1 MDKNYGKNNY
11 YKIGAFMIFELNN
24 YEAQI
29 INYDDIGGLIN
40 ALEKHY
46 DFRVLLD
53 ETGYTDKFMI
63 VRFTLS
69 GTNKKFGVG
78 LTMADIGVE
87 PRIVAVPYSDL
98 SLIGYNMTLAI
109 LDLKQKTIIF
119 RNEFLTPIVFLKC
132 YSDCFLVL
140 TENCIYLFSYSGEE
154 LNMHI
159 LDDLLIQFEFTN
171 DTLSFKTDSSPDQK
185 SISLKEFGIR

>member
-1 MDKNYGKNNY
+1 
-11 YKIGAFMIFELNN
+11 MIFELNN

-29 INYDDIGGLIN
+29 INYDDIGGLMN

-46 DFRVLLD
+46 DFRILLD
-53 ETGYTDKFMI
+53 ETGYTDKFMV
-63 VRFTLS
+63 VRFTLP

-87 PRIVAVPYSDL
+87 PRIAAVPYSDL

-109 LDLKQKTIIF
+109 LDLKQKTIIS

-132 YSDCFLVL
+132 YPDCFLVL

-154 LNMHI
+154 MNIYI

-171 DTLSFKTDSSPDQK
+171 DTLSFITDSSPIKK
-185 SISLKEFGIR
+185 SISLKELGVNFKQ